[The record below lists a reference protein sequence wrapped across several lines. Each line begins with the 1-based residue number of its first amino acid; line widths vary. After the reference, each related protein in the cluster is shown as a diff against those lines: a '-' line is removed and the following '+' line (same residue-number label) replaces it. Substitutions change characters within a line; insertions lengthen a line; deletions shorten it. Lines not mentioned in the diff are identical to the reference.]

1 MEDKNKVFLNQRHFS
16 YIFTY
21 HRRIRIIFKT
31 KIPHP
36 PPLSLLPILLSIH
49 IKSTAAEWLGTKLW
63 PLDFDPLLSYF
74 FLPFFGRSSV
84 HIYWQFLFPAFRFG
98 LSFVPLHP
106 PTQPFRIKNVL
117 SHSFCTLIS
126 FFFSFYFLCPSALH
140 PFNFWHFLFCSG
152 TLLSYAIFFSYIS
165 AVQFFY
171 I

>member
-1 MEDKNKVFLNQRHFS
+1 MEDKKVFLNQRHFS
-16 YIFTY
+16 CIFTY

-31 KIPHP
+31 KIPHTP
-36 PPLSLLPILLSIH
+36 HPLSLLPILLSIH

-63 PLDFDPLLSYF
+63 PLDFDPLPFYF

-126 FFFSFYFLCPSALH
+126 FFF
-140 PFNFWHFLFCSG
+140 
-152 TLLSYAIFFSYIS
+152 LSIFFVLLRSIPSIFGIFCFVRGPCYPMPYFFHTYLLYI
-165 AVQFFY
+165 FFF
-171 I
+171 

>member
-16 YIFTY
+16 CIFTY

-31 KIPHP
+31 KIPHNP
-36 PPLSLLPILLSIH
+36 PPPSLLPILLSIH

-63 PLDFDPLLSYF
+63 PLDFDPLPFYF

-106 PTQPFRIKNVL
+106 PTQPFRIKNFL

-126 FFFSFYFLCPSALH
+126 FFF
-140 PFNFWHFLFCSG
+140 FLFS
-152 TLLSYAIFFSYIS
+152 LSFCAPSLQFLAFFVLFGDLVILCHIFFHTYLLYN
-165 AVQFFY
+165 FFF
-171 I
+171 